1 MREIKFRLWDKRSNN
16 FEYWG
21 NIEKGTFKSV
31 PAINGVG
38 IDKNCNESEQ
48 YTGLKD
54 KNGVEIYEGDNTSDG
69 KRIFEIRKID
79 GGFCICPFND
89 GDWRFYESVHDMQV
103 KGWLTES
110 CEVIG
115 NIHESNK

>member
-1 MREIKFRLWDKRSNN
+1 MREIKFR
-16 FEYWG
+16 YWNSG
-21 NIEKGTFKSV
+21 KCKYIKQEFMQYQPEQTMRFGKHIS
-31 PAINGVG
+31 I
-38 IDKNCNESEQ
+38 EQ

-54 KNGVEIYEGDNTSDG
+54 KNGVEIYEGDNISDG

-79 GGFCICPFND
+79 GGFCICPFDD
-89 GDWRFYESVHDMQV
+89 GDWRFYESIHDMQV

-115 NIHESNK
+115 NIHEDNK